1 MGVTSKG
8 SGDRRGCHGEG
19 LKVGALALAR
29 AGRRISLVNGS
40 EGWRVSLEFS
50 RVFSDRQVLTVYTRK
65 LAADSGGFGAKIQ
78 LSPGEWAEYKRAF
91 LDLDPSISRLATK
104 ETELLLDED
113 QRGRLYVKG
122 ILVEERS
129 GLAFG
134 YNFLSV
140 STDRDRR
147 MIGSFDFDW
156 YISRCWIEALEQGGV
171 GPDEML
177 EFLHGDTADAR
188 GFNSVHVPQS
198 AHEAV
203 ARSWHAAYGDG
214 IIPVQIEAQ
223 LNEAEHIGRVGRVA
237 PGPVYAFFS
246 GYEPLSLDLLKQSS
260 RARVLREH
268 RSDDLSDQ
276 ELNHLASAIT
286 VIEPQLKPLGIDSIH
301 HRLHVVDFRT
311 PMCWVCTLPAK
322 GARAS
327 TSAARFL
334 PTPCARP
341 SRCWCTRSPT
351 TEAAMAL
358 LPMSALKALCS
369 PPSWPTWP
377 PTSSSFTARQPN
389 SLRQPLHDQ
398 SLRLPTPGRTELHQ
412 LPLPPPSPRRVH
424 LCHSRTR
431 SDRRWNDAAAL
442 GLQLVRRVGPGRAA
456 AMNRTIKPSH
466 GTPNHL

>member
-1 MGVTSKG
+1 MSKFELSLSTDYVPSWGIYEGVREIIQNALDSQEDGFPMRIIPPTDTNPTLTVLNDGACLDRSVWLMGVTSKG

-188 GFNSVHVPQS
+188 ASTPFTFPSQPTRPSPAPGMRPMAMASSRFKSKPSSTKLSTS
-198 AHEAV
+198 AGSAALPP
-203 ARSWHAAYGDG
+203 ARST
-214 IIPVQIEAQ
+214 P
-223 LNEAEHIGRVGRVA
+223 
-237 PGPVYAFFS
+237 
-246 GYEPLSLDLLKQSS
+246 SS
-260 RARVLREH
+260 RAMSPS
-268 RSDDLSDQ
+268 RSTCSS
-276 ELNHLASAIT
+276 N
-286 VIEPQLKPLGIDSIH
+286 
-301 HRLHVVDFRT
+301 
-311 PMCWVCTLPAK
+311 PA
-322 GARAS
+322 GPACCGSTAAM
-327 TSAARFL
+327 TSA
-334 PTPCARP
+334 TK
-341 SRCWCTRSPT
+341 S
-351 TEAAMAL
+351 
-358 LPMSALKALCS
+358 
-369 PPSWPTWP
+369 
-377 PTSSSFTARQPN
+377 
-389 SLRQPLHDQ
+389 
-398 SLRLPTPGRTELHQ
+398 
-412 LPLPPPSPRRVH
+412 
-424 LCHSRTR
+424 
-431 SDRRWNDAAAL
+431 
-442 GLQLVRRVGPGRAA
+442 
-456 AMNRTIKPSH
+456 
-466 GTPNHL
+466 

>member
-1 MGVTSKG
+1 MSKFELSLSTDYVPSWGVYEGVREIIQNALDSQEDGFPMRIIPPTDTNPTLTILNDGACLDRSVWLMGVTSKG

-91 LDLDPSISRLATK
+91 LDLDSGISRLATK
-104 ETELLLDED
+104 ETELLLDEN

-268 RSDDLSDQ
+268 RSNDLSDQ

-286 VIEPQLKPLGIDSIH
+286 VIEPQLKSLGIDSIH
-301 HRLHVVDFRT
+301 HRLHVVDFSNPDVLGLHIASEGRT
-311 PMCWVCTLPAK
+311 GIYIGRSVLADSLRKTIQVLVHEIAHDRGGDGSASHERTEGALFSAIVADLATNLQQFHHTPAQQ
-322 GARAS
+322 
-327 TSAARFL
+327 L
-334 PTPCARP
+334 
-341 SRCWCTRSPT
+341 
-351 TEAAMAL
+351 EAA
-358 LPMSALKALCS
+358 
-369 PPSWPTWP
+369 
-377 PTSSSFTARQPN
+377 
-389 SLRQPLHDQ
+389 
-398 SLRLPTPGRTELHQ
+398 
-412 LPLPPPSPRRVH
+412 
-424 LCHSRTR
+424 
-431 SDRRWNDAAAL
+431 AA
-442 GLQLVRRVGPGRAA
+442 
-456 AMNRTIKPSH
+456 
-466 GTPNHL
+466 